1 MIIKPNMKKMLK
13 KANIGS
19 GNTINIGGGGDKPMA
34 FRFGSG
40 AFGSKDKAAR
50 EKLKPVAQAL
60 MGGGMAFRLKGP
72 DRRISTAIKNAEKRR
87 REKKRLSQS
96 EQMPPA
102 NADSPKQMPT
112 APTRRMHS
120 DQPLQKSG
128 FNIAA
133 IEARDAGK
141 KSFEYAG
148 KEFPVTQ
155 RMKEDGDGMYRME
168 TMTPMNPMGAVP
180 LRRDEMPMAYKQ
192 KVVKRTAGAKAIPFT
207 NRNAL

>member
-1 MIIKPNMKKMLK
+1 MIIKPNMKKMFK
-13 KANIGS
+13 KANIAS
-19 GNTINIGGGGDKPMA
+19 GNTVNIGLAP
-34 FRFGSG
+34 S
-40 AFGSKDKAAR
+40 
-50 EKLKPVAQAL
+50 
-60 MGGGMAFRLKGP
+60 GGGMALRLKKP
-72 DRRISTAIKNAEKRR
+72 DKYKSRVVDRSFSTAIKNANKRR
-87 REKKRLSQS
+87 KENEENEKGQL
-96 EQMPPA
+96 
-102 NADSPKQMPT
+102 
-112 APTRRMHS
+112 
-120 DQPLQKSG
+120 LQRGG

-155 RMKEDGDGMYRME
+155 RMKEDGDGIYRME

-207 NRNAL
+207 NKNAL

>member
-19 GNTINIGGGGDKPMA
+19 GNTINIGGGGNGFP
-34 FRFGSG
+34 RFGSG
-40 AFGSKDKAAR
+40 ALGSKDKAAR

>member
-1 MIIKPNMKKMLK
+1 MIIKPNMKKMFK
-13 KANIGS
+13 KSNIGS

-40 AFGSKDKAAR
+40 ALGSKDKAAR

-60 MGGGMAFRLKGP
+60 MGGGMAFRMKSSNGSDKKQLGAFRTRILAQQERKKEKERFS
-72 DRRISTAIKNAEKRR
+72 DRE
-87 REKKRLSQS
+87 
-96 EQMPPA
+96 
-102 NADSPKQMPT
+102 QMPT
-112 APTRRMHS
+112 APTSRMYD
-120 DQPLQKSG
+120 DQPIQKSG

-133 IEARDAGK
+133 IEAKEAGK
-141 KSFEYAG
+141 DSFTYAG
-148 KEFPVTQ
+148 KEFPVTR

-180 LRRDEMPMAYKQ
+180 LRRNEMPMAYKQ

>member
-1 MIIKPNMKKMLK
+1 MIIKPNMKKMFK
-13 KANIGS
+13 KANIAS
-19 GNTINIGGGGDKPMA
+19 GNTVNIGLAP
-34 FRFGSG
+34 S
-40 AFGSKDKAAR
+40 
-50 EKLKPVAQAL
+50 
-60 MGGGMAFRLKGP
+60 GGGMALRLKKP
-72 DRRISTAIKNAEKRR
+72 DKYKSRVVDRSFSTAIKNANKRR
-87 REKKRLSQS
+87 NMNK
-96 EQMPPA
+96 
-102 NADSPKQMPT
+102 PT
-112 APTRRMHS
+112 GEEEN
-120 DQPLQKSG
+120 DQLLQKSG

-180 LRRDEMPMAYKQ
+180 LRRNEMPMAYKQ

-207 NRNAL
+207 NKNAL

>member
-13 KANIGS
+13 KSYIGS
-19 GNTINIGGGGDKPMA
+19 GNTINIGGGSDMPMM
-34 FRFGSG
+34 RFGSG
-40 AFGSKDKAAR
+40 ALGSKDKAAR
-50 EKLKPVAQAL
+50 EKLKPVAQML
-60 MGGGMAFRLKGP
+60 MGGGMARLKKP
-72 DRRISTAIKNAEKRR
+72 DKYKSRVVDRSFSTAVKNAEKRK
-87 REKKRLSQS
+87 REKEEFKKPAPQ
-96 EQMPPA
+96 PPT
-102 NADSPKQMPT
+102 S
-112 APTRRMHS
+112 RMHS

-133 IEARDAGK
+133 IEAKEAGK
-141 KSFEYAG
+141 DSFTYAG
-148 KEFPVTQ
+148 KEFPVTR

>member
-40 AFGSKDKAAR
+40 ALGSKDKAAR

-87 REKKRLSQS
+87 REKKRLSDKQ
-96 EQMPPA
+96 
-102 NADSPKQMPT
+102 QMPT
-112 APTRRMHS
+112 APTSRMYD
-120 DQPLQKSG
+120 DQPIQKSG

-133 IEARDAGK
+133 IEAKEAGK
-141 KSFEYAG
+141 DSFTYAG
-148 KEFPVTQ
+148 KEFPVTK

-180 LRRDEMPMAYKQ
+180 LKRDEMPMAYKQ